1 MDQMFAGISS
11 PPAAKEAEIEADSV
25 NITRSTRKK
34 KQLRFSL
41 GPDDASSR
49 NSAEDG
55 GDATHL
61 VSGLQRAGRQ
71 SLSPSEL
78 SRVSTAP
85 PSLDRSTLEQLD
97 EEDEEEIGRTLQG
110 QIGDDDFSPLLKA
123 KIGDDIHDL
132 PITQNDSDG
141 DDMVPPAP
149 DDNSETEDENPDF
162 LSLKTPSR
170 SPAPVEQS
178 PSDMQMND
186 PDLDDTDDEDDGI
199 GFQMSDSN
207 HQTPVSSRES
217 PESSKKGAEQKK
229 KKSKKGK
236 QKAASDESSTGEG
249 YKPVKKPKKKL
260 KNRTFS
266 PKGMQ
271 SGPLTYKHIVPVTD
285 PKDEPAEGLRRSK
298 RMRIAPLAF
307 WKNEGADYV
316 PNDFDDDLVEGLET
330 MPVVKA
336 FRVAE
341 KTPYKKRKAPPPHDQ
356 DQEPKSKKSASSK
369 ATKSAEAEFDT
380 SKLKKKYKYID
391 TDTAY
396 VWDDCYE
403 RADELGKLISTRWRF
418 LSSKSVLILLLFSL
432 SSCCWFQRSHGTKEA
447 TNAAPSQVGW

>member
-1 MDQMFAGISS
+1 MATPTGKTQRNLRGKRTGIQIPESNGEDDMDQMFAGISS
-11 PPAAKEAEIEADSV
+11 PPPAKEVESEADSV
-25 NITRSTRKK
+25 NVGRSTRKK

-41 GPDDASSR
+41 GPDDSSSR
-49 NSAEDG
+49 NKADDG
-55 GDATHL
+55 GDATRL

-85 PSLDRSTLEQLD
+85 PSLDRSTLGQLD

-110 QIGDDDFSPLLKA
+110 QNGDDDFSPLLKA

-132 PITQNDSDG
+132 PITQDDMDG

-149 DDNSETEDENPDF
+149 DDNSDTEDDNPDF

-178 PSDMQMND
+178 PGEMQMND
-186 PDLDDTDDEDDGI
+186 ADLDDTDDEDDGV
-199 GFQMSDSN
+199 GFQMSENS
-207 HQTPVSSRES
+207 HRTPELSSKGS
-217 PESSKKGAEQKK
+217 PESSQKLAEQKK
-229 KKSKKGK
+229 KSKKSK
-236 QKAASDESSTGEG
+236 QKAAPDEISTREG
-249 YKPVKKPKKKL
+249 DRAQKKSKKKL

-271 SGPLTYKHIVPVTD
+271 SGPLTYKHVVPVTD
-285 PKDEPAEGLRRSK
+285 PKDDPADGLRRSK

-316 PNDFDDDLVEGLET
+316 PNDFDDELIDGLET

-336 FRVAE
+336 YRVAE
-341 KTPYKKRKAPPPHDQ
+341 KTPYKKRKAPPQQQEDQ
-356 DQEPKSKKSASSK
+356 NTKSKKSASSK
-369 ATKSAEAEFDT
+369 ASKTTEVEFDN
-380 SKLKKKYKYID
+380 SKLKKKYKYMD

-403 RADELGKLISTRWRF
+403 RADELGK
-418 LSSKSVLILLLFSL
+418 
-432 SSCCWFQRSHGTKEA
+432 
-447 TNAAPSQVGW
+447 